1 MSKNIGIIGCGWL
14 GLPLAKSLKEH
25 GHAVYGTTTAAD
37 KIALLQDS
45 GIVPFQVR
53 LSEGGISGNI
63 HDFLLNAEVL
73 IINVPPKLRGATTE
87 NYVAKMRHLYT
98 ALKTSAIKK
107 VIFISSTSVYGAA
120 QGTLTED
127 TLPQP
132 TTEAG
137 KQILASENIFRSDS
151 ELNTTIIRFGG
162 LIGPN
167 RHPVYQLSGRK
178 DLTNGD
184 QHINLIH
191 LNDCI
196 RVIRSVLKKDLWDQ
210 VFNAVYP
217 YHPTKR
223 DYYTAEALKRGLVP
237 PNFLDKNTEKIDK
250 IIKSNHFNV
259 KNYLFHTSIIS

>member
-14 GLPLAKSLKEH
+14 GLPLAQSLKEH
-25 GHAVYGTTTAAD
+25 GHTVYGTTTTTD
-37 KIALLQDS
+37 KLTLLQDS
-45 GIVPFQVR
+45 GIVPFQVC

-63 HDFLLNAEVL
+63 QEFLANNEVF
-73 IINVPPKLRGATTE
+73 IINVPPKLRGATSE
-87 NYVAKMRHLYT
+87 NYVDKMRHLYS
-98 ALKTSAIKK
+98 AIKTSAIKK

-137 KQILASENIFRSDS
+137 KQILASENIFRNDSD
-151 ELNTTIIRFGG
+151 LNTTIIRFGG
-162 LIGPN
+162 LIGPD

-196 RVIRSVLKKDLWDQ
+196 RVIRSVLKKDLWDH

-217 YHPTKR
+217 HHPTKR
-223 DYYTAEALKRGLVP
+223 DYYTEEAIKRGLVP
-237 PNFLDKNTEKIDK
+237 PNFLDNSTEKIDK
-250 IIKSNHFNV
+250 IIKSNHYNV